1 MAGSAIAAFLAVDLL
16 LVLTPGAD
24 WAYAIAAGLGGRSVP
39 AAVGGLVA
47 GYAGYTVL
55 VVTGVA
61 VLVARTRGLLT
72 GLTIAGAGYLMW
84 LGAGTLARRRAPA
97 PAPPA
102 SSPAPAAPASS
113 PASSPATGPGD
124 RARWRAAVRGAAVS
138 GLNPKG
144 LLLYLALLPQFARPG
159 AGWPIAAQ
167 IGLLGVLHMTD
178 CAVVYSAVGTL
189 ARGLLRGRAAAA
201 RTLTLAS
208 GAVMIALGAA
218 LLVERLAQAG
228 IIR

>member
-97 PAPPA
+97 PAA
-102 SSPAPAAPASS
+102 PAPAAPASS
-113 PASSPATGPGD
+113 PTSSPATVPGD

-178 CAVVYSAVGTL
+178 CALVYSAVGTL
-189 ARGLLRGRAAAA
+189 ARGLLRSRAAAA